1 MAKNHVHY
9 DYIIAGAGCAGLSLL
24 LRLLDTPE
32 LCKKRILL
40 VDENTKQT
48 NDRTWCFWES
58 KPGFFNHLVAHS
70 WPIIRFY
77 NGEEPLN
84 LPLYP
89 LSYKMIRGADFYQY
103 AFNQIAKNSNIHFL
117 NGKIT
122 AINSTKTSGLVVVND
137 ITYTAEYVFSS
148 IYQPQLLPKVKQPK
162 ATYQLLQHFKGWFI
176 ETEKPVFDKAVA
188 TFMDF
193 RVPQSAGTTFVYV
206 LPFSETTAL
215 VEYTFFT
222 PTLLANEAAYDLL
235 LKEYINKYLN
245 LSAYTITE
253 TEFGVIPMSNQR
265 FASHNN
271 RIIYMGT
278 AGGWTKPSSG
288 FTFQF
293 IQKNTQKIVD
303 ALVNNGEPLISTSLH
318 DAKFLLYDAVLLQ
331 VLAHNKMEGKAIFT
345 QLFNKRKATTILK
358 FLDNETNILEDLA
371 ILTAV
376 PTNVFLPAAFKELLN
391 N

>member
-1 MAKNHVHY
+1 

-24 LRLLDTPE
+24 MRLLDTPE
-32 LCKKRILL
+32 LCNKRILL
-40 VDENTKQT
+40 VDENQKKS

-70 WPIIRFY
+70 WPVIRFY
-77 NGEEPLN
+77 NGDEPLN
-84 LPLYP
+84 FSLEP

-103 AFNQIAKNSNIHFL
+103 AFGQIAKNSNVRFV

-122 AINSTKTSGLVVVND
+122 AIKSSENNGTVIVDG
-137 ITYTAEYVFSS
+137 ITYTAAFIFSS
-148 IYQPQLLPKVKQPK
+148 IYQPQLLPTVKQPK
-162 ATYQLLQHFKGWFI
+162 VTYQLLQHFKGWFI
-176 ETEKPVFDKAVA
+176 ETEKPVFDPLVA

-206 LPFSETTAL
+206 LPFSETKAL

-222 PTLLANEAAYDLL
+222 SSLLAEHAAYDSL
-235 LKEYINKYLN
+235 LKEYIRTYLN
-245 LSAYTITE
+245 LSDYTITE

-265 FASHNN
+265 FASQNN
-271 RIIYMGT
+271 RVIYMGT

-303 ALVNNGEPLISTSLH
+303 ALVNSGEPYVAHSLNN
-318 DAKFLLYDAVLLQ
+318 AKFLLYDAVLLQ
-331 VLAHNKMEGKAIFT
+331 VLTHNKMQGKAIFT
-345 QLFNKRKATTILK
+345 QLFNKRKAKTILK

-376 PTNVFLPAAFKELLN
+376 PTNVFLPAALRELLN